1 MRGERMRDIIGRFDV
16 GDLDHND
23 QMVYDFIRD
32 NYAVDVSLID
42 TSALLVQLSGPQTC
56 MDTKAGT

>member
-1 MRGERMRDIIGRFDV
+1 MRDIIGRFDV

-23 QMVYDFIRD
+23 QMVYEFIRD

-56 MDTKAGT
+56 MDTTAGT